1 MNNKDYKEYKKLYDE
16 IIATAN
22 AIEIHMEYLTREIKD
37 LRNNAN
43 LINEL
48 VEGKKKRKWRF

>member
-1 MNNKDYKEYKKLYDE
+1 MNNKQYKEYKKLYDE
-16 IIATAN
+16 MIATAN
-22 AIEIHMEYLTREIKD
+22 AIEIHMEYLTRQVKD

-48 VEGKKKRKWRF
+48 VEGKKKRKVRF